1 MIMRTTIIAGAI
13 VLVAAGAG
21 AAAVD
26 ATWNDKQPARQSAT
40 DQIDT
45 TKLAQSPTGPGSSSP
60 NASSPNASSP
70 SAAPSSTNSSP
81 QQASQQAVQTPTVQP
96 SQHTTQNPLVNPSAA
111 GTQMGW
117 RGYGSSS
124 LAVGETPGHG
134 RDSSVTPGAGQI
146 SVPASVSPSAGEAR
160 TVVQARLRL
169 RQLGFNRIHNL
180 HRSGKGWVATA
191 RRDRRN
197 VQVQLDENGMLVG
210 EHQAE
215 R

>member
-45 TKLAQSPTGPGSSSP
+45 TKLAQSPTESGSSSP
-60 NASSPNASSP
+60 NASSSN
-70 SAAPSSTNSSP
+70 AAPSTNPAP

-146 SVPASVSPSAGEAR
+146 SVPASVSPNAGEAR